1 VGSGG
6 MSVVYRGLDT
16 ALEREVAVKVLH
28 PHLARKEDSRRR
40 LTREAKAVAKLR
52 HPNILEVFDFAAEDS
67 TDAYIVTE
75 YIHGQTLAQYASEH
89 AFDPPEIA
97 ALLIHQ
103 VAAALGHAHEAGVI
117 HRDLKPEN
125 VMIRDDGV
133 VKLTDFGIAK
143 MIDRDDR
150 MTITGSLVGSP
161 AHMAPEIIEGQEA
174 GAESDVFSLGT
185 ILYYLITRHLPFTA
199 PNTTAVLKRILDGS
213 YPDPRRW
220 APALS
225 DELNEIVGTCLAR
238 DPAARYPHASKL
250 RDALSQYLSE
260 LGLSQ
265 VTEQLSAFFLDPPAY
280 RQQLIPKLSEIL
292 VERARRWRDSQR
304 PAKAL
309 ANLNQAL
316 ALESSHP
323 GALKLL
329 AEINQSHR
337 RQRSRRHR
345 AISAAVAVTAFA
357 LLAGC
362 YLGYRYLTRAF
373 DYPPGVGRLTQVE
386 VAGVYYPRESQSVH
400 PEPPALTL
408 SGAEGSKEPAL
419 SLPKESRG
427 NPGPEKPSAALA
439 APDKKVADSER
450 PVTSAPSKPKPTV
463 KFTIQFRPYGYAR
476 VDSGPQQPELPQHEF
491 ELTLGMHRLRYGC
504 RFCEEQTTTFDTS
517 APEGLLRLLVQPKPA
532 RLRFDFVPGDA
543 LVTLGTQKRS
553 AVESE
558 AQPFTV
564 AFPPGVTQ
572 QLVSFEVTREGFR
585 PLRDAVKVS
594 PNDTRVVGGD
604 LVPQ

>member
-1 VGSGG
+1 
-6 MSVVYRGLDT
+6 
-16 ALEREVAVKVLH
+16 
-28 PHLARKEDSRRR
+28 
-40 LTREAKAVAKLR
+40 
-52 HPNILEVFDFAAEDS
+52 
-67 TDAYIVTE
+67 
-75 YIHGQTLAQYASEH
+75 
-89 AFDPPEIA
+89 
-97 ALLIHQ
+97 
-103 VAAALGHAHEAGVI
+103 
-117 HRDLKPEN
+117 
-125 VMIRDDGV
+125 
-133 VKLTDFGIAK
+133 
-143 MIDRDDR
+143 
-150 MTITGSLVGSP
+150 
-161 AHMAPEIIEGQEA
+161 
-174 GAESDVFSLGT
+174 
-185 ILYYLITRHLPFTA
+185 
-199 PNTTAVLKRILDGS
+199 LKRILDGS
-213 YPDPRRW
+213 YPDPRQW
-220 APALS
+220 SPALS
-225 DELNEIVGTCLAR
+225 DELNKIIGSCLAR

-250 RDALSQYLSE
+250 REVLSQYLSE
-260 LGLSQ
+260 VGLSQ
-265 VTEQLSAFFLDPPAY
+265 VTEQLSAFFLDPAAY
-280 RQQLIPKLSEIL
+280 RQQLIPRLSEVL
-292 VERARRWRDSQR
+292 VERAQGWRDSQR

-316 ALESSHP
+316 ALDGSHP

-329 AEINQSHR
+329 AEINQSHQ
-337 RQRSRRHR
+337 RQRSRQRR

-362 YLGYRYLTRAF
+362 YLGYRYLNRAL

-408 SGAEGSKEPAL
+408 SGAEGSKG
-419 SLPKESRG
+419 SRG
-427 NPGPEKPSAALA
+427 TPPSEKPSAALA

-572 QLVSFEVTREGFR
+572 QLVSFEVTREGFH
-585 PLRDAVKVS
+585 PLRDVVKVL
-594 PNDTRVVGGD
+594 PNDTRVIGGE

>member
-1 VGSGG
+1 MSLAGQRIGRYRLFEQVGSGG

-28 PHLARKEDSRRR
+28 PHLARKEDSRKR

-52 HPNILEVFDFAAEDS
+52 HPNILEVFDFAGEDS

-75 YIHGQTLAQYASEH
+75 YIHGQTLAQYATQH
-89 AFDPPEIA
+89 PFDPPEIA

-238 DPAARYPHASKL
+238 DPAARYPQASKL

-386 VAGVYYPRESQSVH
+386 IAGVYYPRESESN
-400 PEPPALTL
+400 PP
-408 SGAEGSKEPAL
+408 S
-419 SLPKESRG
+419 
-427 NPGPEKPSAALA
+427 EKPTATLA
-439 APDKKVADSER
+439 APDKKVANSGT
-450 PVTSAPSKPKPTV
+450 PAAPAPSRPKPTV

-476 VDSGPQQPELPQHEF
+476 VDSGPQEPELPQHEF
-491 ELTLGMHRLRYGC
+491 ELTPGPHRLRYGC
-504 RFCEEQTTTFDTS
+504 RFCEEQMTTFDAS

-553 AVESE
+553 AVESG

-564 AFPPGVTQ
+564 PFPPGVTQ
-572 QLVSFEVTREGFR
+572 QLVSFEVTREGFH
-585 PLRDAVKVS
+585 PLRDVVKVL
-594 PNDTRVVGGD
+594 PNDTRVVGGE
-604 LVPQ
+604 LVRQ

>member
-1 VGSGG
+1 
-6 MSVVYRGLDT
+6 
-16 ALEREVAVKVLH
+16 VAIKVLH
-28 PHLARKEDSRRR
+28 PHLARKEDSRKR
-40 LTREAKAVAKLR
+40 LTREAKAVAKLK

-75 YIHGQTLAQYASEH
+75 YIHGQTLAQYASQQ

-143 MIDRDDR
+143 VIDRDDR

-161 AHMAPEIIEGQEA
+161 AHMAPEIIEGHEA
-174 GAESDVFSLGT
+174 GAEADVFSLGT

-213 YPDPRRW
+213 YPDPRQW
-220 APALS
+220 SPALS

-250 RDALSQYLSE
+250 RDALSRYLSE

-265 VTEQLSAFFLDPPAY
+265 VTEQLSAFFLDPAVY
-280 RQQLIPKLSEIL
+280 RQQLIPKLCEVL

-316 ALESSHP
+316 SLESSHP
-323 GALKLL
+323 GALELL
-329 AEINQSHR
+329 AEINQSR
-337 RQRSRRHR
+337 QRQRSHRHR
-345 AISAAVAVTAFA
+345 AISAAVAATAFA

-386 VAGVYYPRESQSVH
+386 IAGAYYPRETQSVP
-400 PEPPALTL
+400 PER
-408 SGAEGSKEPAL
+408 SGGTPGS
-419 SLPKESRG
+419 
-427 NPGPEKPSAALA
+427 EKPSATLP
-439 APDKKVADSER
+439 APDKKVAN
-450 PVTSAPSKPKPTV
+450 PGQPATPAPRKPPPTV

-476 VDSGPQQPELPQHEF
+476 VDSGPQGPELPQHEF
-491 ELTLGMHRLRYGC
+491 ELTPGAHRLRYGC
-504 RFCEEQTTTFDTS
+504 RFCEEQTTTFDAS
-517 APEGLLRLLVQPKPA
+517 EGPLRLLVQPKPA
-532 RLRFDFVPGDA
+532 RLRFNFVPGDA
-543 LVTLGTQKRS
+543 LITLGTQKRS
-553 AVESE
+553 AAETE

-572 QLVSFEVTREGFR
+572 QVVSFEVTREGFH
-585 PLRDAVKVS
+585 PLRDVVKIL
-594 PNDTRVVGGD
+594 PNDARVVGGE
-604 LVPQ
+604 LVRK